1 MKVFYL
7 ADIKAMVIS
16 GGVGYSSEVISP
28 VGEASCTLPDLPE
41 IRLYHTHDKS
51 LICGGNGMTSTVML
65 TCLNLTSS
73 GWIYS
78 HNLTHMRTAHS
89 SWAIDDGVILMGGI
103 YSPTNS
109 EIAKWDGTSEQL
121 FDMNYFTG

>member
-7 ADIKAMVIS
+7 ADIKAMVVS

-28 VGEASCTLPDLPE
+28 VGEVSCTLPDLPE

-78 HNLTHMRTAHS
+78 HNLLHNRVAHS
-89 SWAIDDGVILMGGI
+89 SWAVDDGVILMGGI
-103 YSPTNS
+103 FSPTNS